1 MIIQYNI
8 VVTIVNLIDNS
19 TSKFNKTFD
28 TEITTATDALLY
40 NNYHVL
46 SKGVY
51 ILDMFEDEVDA
62 YCKARGIEKSS
73 VEIDE
78 FEIVSLTDRADVFF
92 EAEGEDNS
100 LSLKPTIKS
109 YVYPKNDALKV
120 PNLVGVA
127 YDSTTI
133 IWSWPD
139 DEQYA
144 HYLVEEAIDPN
155 SEADKSKI
163 IAQLPIGATSYTE
176 TGLEPDT
183 HYTRRLINYTDEQTS
198 TPSPSVHPKEWSA
211 IRLILLP
218 IHGKAFGERWCCQ
231 SAYSPYPNGVGE

>member
-1 MIIQYNI
+1 MI
-8 VVTIVNLIDNS
+8 VG
-19 TSKFNKTFD
+19 FN
-28 TEITTATDALLY
+28 ERE
-40 NNYHVL
+40 L
-46 SKGVY
+46 S
-51 ILDMFEDEVDA
+51 
-62 YCKARGIEKSS
+62 SPS
-73 VEIDE
+73 
-78 FEIVSLTDRADVFF
+78 DRTDVFF
-92 EAEGEDNS
+92 ESEGEDNS
-100 LSLKPTIKS
+100 LSLKPTIKC

-183 HYTRRLINYTDEQTS
+183 PYTRRLINYTDEQTS
-198 TPSPSVHPKEWSA
+198 APSPSVTVMTETVEASESFEEYTVPKNYDFS
-211 IRLILLP
+211 
-218 IHGKAFGERWCCQ
+218 F
-231 SAYSPYPNGVGE
+231 